1 MIEKGVENLRDLKT
15 DMAKA
20 IFTMKEAVKK
30 VPYNLIYIYVILVL
44 ACPANTKILCSH
56 NTSKRFEEMRERQ
69 QRRERHV
76 CTHVYVYMY
85 MYTWLY

>member
-30 VPYNLIYIYVILVL
+30 VP
-44 ACPANTKILCSH
+44 
-56 NTSKRFEEMRERQ
+56 
-69 QRRERHV
+69 
-76 CTHVYVYMY
+76 
-85 MYTWLY
+85 

>member
-30 VPYNLIYIYVILVL
+30 VPYNLIYIYVILY
-44 ACPANTKILCSH
+44 I
-56 NTSKRFEEMRERQ
+56 
-69 QRRERHV
+69 
-76 CTHVYVYMY
+76 YI
-85 MYTWLY
+85 